1 MSRMKLTCVSAF
13 ILILTLTCVACS
25 QSPAWSREGSQRVAE
40 EFVRLETT
48 FRFDGIPES
57 LEVTSTTSVGN
68 GWKYTIEFDSRHP
81 GWGNRSGQA
90 LAEVITHHVAEIT
103 VQARLVTTAIMDGEW
118 DMINQRI
125 DVEIS
130 LAPIDDVKVNIM
142 ESNPPQIGVYI
153 KGGLP
158 DGCTTFHDIEIV
170 REGSTIN
177 IKVTTQRPR
186 GVSCP
191 AVYTNFEK
199 NVNLGSDF
207 TAGVTYTLKVNNHTT
222 TFETSGGSTIAKGDG
237 FAIYLTKEDIS
248 PDKMGALSHVDIAE
262 QPIISIED
270 VITYNAQTHEIK
282 LTEAAFER
290 ISQLEVPVSGKSF
303 LVCVDKAPVYWG
315 AFWTPISSMSFD
327 GVTIWKPLGVQEP
340 KVITLE
346 LGYPSSSFYSGEDPR
361 NNVAVMKSL
370 EQAGKLI
377 NKLSITSLDKLPH
390 SLKGYELYSWKE
402 DNQWHFTFITGTN
415 RTKTMEEITSK
426 EDFISETGWVKIQVV
441 GADAIKDVLCQLPQ
455 SELVSWCDELH
466 IGQLTETHIDLQLP
480 TEQIVDAIKEH
491 AQWCDLDFVVTVRSY

>member
-1 MSRMKLTCVSAF
+1 LTCISV
-13 ILILTLTCVACS
+13 LLVILTFTFIACTQSLAGS
-25 QSPAWSREGSQRVAE
+25 QEGSQRVAE
-40 EFVRLETT
+40 EFVKLETT
-48 FRFDGIPES
+48 FRFDGIPET

-68 GWKYTIEFDSRHP
+68 GWKYSIEFDSRHA
-81 GWGNRSGQA
+81 GYGNRSGQA

-103 VQARLVTTAIMDGEW
+103 VQAGLVTTAIMDGEW

-125 DVEIS
+125 DVEIN
-130 LAPIDDVKVNIM
+130 LAPIDEVKVNIM
-142 ESNPPQIGVYI
+142 KSNPPQIGVYI

-158 DGCTTFHDIEIV
+158 DGCTTFHDIEIAW
-170 REGSTIN
+170 EGSTVN

-191 AVYTNFEK
+191 AIYTNFEK
-199 NVNLGSDF
+199 YINLGSDF
-207 TAGVTYTLKVNNHTT
+207 TAGITYTLKVNDYTT
-222 TFETSGGSTIAKGDG
+222 TFDMSGGGTVTKGDG
-237 FAIYLTKEDIS
+237 LAIYLTKENI
-248 PDKMGALSHVDIAE
+248 PPTQMEALSHVNIAE

-282 LTEAAFER
+282 LTDTAFER
-290 ISQLEVPVSGKSF
+290 ISQMDVPVRGKSF
-303 LVCVDKAPVYWG
+303 LVCVDKAPIYWG

-327 GVTIWKPLGVQEP
+327 GVTIWKPLGSQEP

-377 NKLSITSLDKLPH
+377 NKLSITSLDKLPY
-390 SLKGYELYSWKE
+390 SLKGYELYSWEE
-402 DNQWHFTFITGTN
+402 DNQWHFTLITGTN

-441 GADAIKDVLCQLPQ
+441 GADAIKDVLSRLPQ
-455 SELVSWCDELH
+455 SESVSWCDELH
-466 IGQLTETHIDLQLP
+466 IGQITETNIDLQLP
-480 TEQIVDAIKEH
+480 PEQIVDAIKEH
-491 AQWCDLDFVVTVRSY
+491 AERCDLDFAVTVRSY